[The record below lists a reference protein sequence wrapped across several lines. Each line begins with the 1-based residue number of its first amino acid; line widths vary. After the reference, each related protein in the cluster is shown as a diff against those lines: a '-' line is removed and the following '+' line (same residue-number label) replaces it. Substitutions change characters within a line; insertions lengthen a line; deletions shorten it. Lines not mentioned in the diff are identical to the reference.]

1 MNRLIAIAPAAVF
14 ATSFVSPALADGP
27 YTPYV
32 TPETPAYSFAAEPLA
47 QGKFEGAYMGATGA
61 LAVNYLPAIDREIG
75 GFAGYNFAMND
86 RVIAGAEID
95 ASYNP
100 NSLWLTSAFTGT
112 LDGRLGYLVN
122 DDLMIYGRA
131 GGGYTT
137 GGVGSAVW
145 DVGGGAEYF
154 VTNGFALRGELDRV
168 DPFAG
173 GMQTQ
178 LNAKLGIIMDF

>member
-1 MNRLIAIAPAAVF
+1 MNPLSTFAPAAIL
-14 ATSFVSPALADGP
+14 AVSVASAALADSP
-27 YTPYV
+27 TPYYA
-32 TPETPAYSFAAEPLA
+32 PETPTYDFAAQPMPQA
-47 QGKFEGAYMGATGA
+47 KFEGAYLGASGA
-61 LAVNYLPAIDREIG
+61 LAVNFLPAIDTEFG
-75 GFAGYNFAMND
+75 AFAGYNFAVSD

-112 LDGRLGYLVN
+112 LDGRLGYTVT
-122 DDLMIYGRA
+122 DDLMVYGRA

-137 GGVGSAVW
+137 GGTGSAVW

-154 VTNGFALRGELDRV
+154 VNDGVAVRGELDRT